1 MITLVIERHRDHGVG
16 GTTDRLGEFLEA
28 QFVAAHDRY
37 RRLFGEV
44 ALEQGVVNSDQLYQ
58 ALTVQERL
66 RNEGKQV
73 PLLGQVL
80 VELGHLTP
88 EQLQELIEYIYPV
101 QDNEE
106 RDEGSSMGQEMA
118 GSEES

>member
-1 MITLVIERHRDHGVG
+1 MTEP
-16 GTTDRLGEFLEA
+16 
-28 QFVAAHDRY
+28 DRY

-44 ALEQGVVNSDQLYQ
+44 ALDQGVVDSHQLYE
-58 ALTVQERL
+58 ALTIQERL

-80 VELGHLTP
+80 VELGHLTT
-88 EQLQELIEYIYPV
+88 EQLQQLIEVIYPV
-101 QDNEE
+101 EQDGNDQGPAIGE
-106 RDEGSSMGQEMA
+106 QMA

>member
-1 MITLVIERHRDHGVG
+1 M
-16 GTTDRLGEFLEA
+16 
-28 QFVAAHDRY
+28 AAPDRY

-44 ALEQGVVNSDQLYQ
+44 ALEHGVVNSDQLYQ

-73 PLLGQVL
+73 PLLGQIL

-88 EQLQELIEYIYPV
+88 EQLQKLIEVIYPV
-101 QDNEE
+101 QDDEE
-106 RDEGSSMGQEMA
+106 PMMGQEMA

>member
-1 MITLVIERHRDHGVG
+1 VTEP
-16 GTTDRLGEFLEA
+16 
-28 QFVAAHDRY
+28 DRY

-44 ALEQGVVNSDQLYQ
+44 ALEHGVVDSHQLYE
-58 ALTVQERL
+58 ALTIQERL
-66 RNEGKQV
+66 RNEEKPV

-88 EQLQELIEYIYPV
+88 EQLQHLIEVIYPV
-101 QDNEE
+101 EKDGDNQGPAIGE
-106 RDEGSSMGQEMA
+106 QMA

>member
-1 MITLVIERHRDHGVG
+1 M
-16 GTTDRLGEFLEA
+16 
-28 QFVAAHDRY
+28 AAPDRY

-73 PLLGQVL
+73 PLLGQIL

-88 EQLQELIEYIYPV
+88 EQLQELIEFLYPI
-101 QDNEE
+101 QD
-106 RDEGSSMGQEMA
+106 DEQSSMGQEMA

>member
-1 MITLVIERHRDHGVG
+1 M
-16 GTTDRLGEFLEA
+16 
-28 QFVAAHDRY
+28 AAPDRY

-58 ALTVQERL
+58 ALTAQERL
-66 RNEGKQV
+66 RNEGKHV
-73 PLLGQVL
+73 PLLGQIL

-88 EQLQELIEYIYPV
+88 EQLQELIEFLYPI
-101 QDNEE
+101 QD
-106 RDEGSSMGQEMA
+106 DEQSSMGQEMA

>member
-1 MITLVIERHRDHGVG
+1 VSTP
-16 GTTDRLGEFLEA
+16 
-28 QFVAAHDRY
+28 DRY

-44 ALEQGVVNSDQLYQ
+44 AIEKGLVSEAQIYE

-66 RNEGKQV
+66 RNSGKQV

-88 EQLQELIEYIYPV
+88 EQVQSVIEILYPV
-101 QDNEE
+101 QD
-106 RDEGSSMGQEMA
+106 DA
-118 GSEES
+118 GESDPVTKSED

>member
-1 MITLVIERHRDHGVG
+1 MSTP
-16 GTTDRLGEFLEA
+16 
-28 QFVAAHDRY
+28 DRY

-44 ALEQGVVNSDQLYQ
+44 AIEKGLVSEAQIYE

-66 RNEGKQV
+66 RNSGKQV

-88 EQLQELIEYIYPV
+88 EQVQSVIEILYPV
-101 QDNEE
+101 QD
-106 RDEGSSMGQEMA
+106 DA
-118 GSEES
+118 GESDPVTKSED

>member
-1 MITLVIERHRDHGVG
+1 VTGP
-16 GTTDRLGEFLEA
+16 
-28 QFVAAHDRY
+28 DRY

-66 RNEGKQV
+66 RNDGKPV
-73 PLLGQVL
+73 PLLGQIL

-88 EQLQELIEYIYPV
+88 EQLQELIEFIYPV
-101 QDNEE
+101 EQDDDDEE
-106 RDEGSSMGQEMA
+106 MPMGQELA

>member
-1 MITLVIERHRDHGVG
+1 MTGP
-16 GTTDRLGEFLEA
+16 
-28 QFVAAHDRY
+28 DRY

-66 RNEGKQV
+66 RNDGKPV
-73 PLLGQVL
+73 PLLGQIL

-88 EQLQELIEYIYPV
+88 EQLQEHSEFIYPV
-101 QDNEE
+101 EQDDD
-106 RDEGSSMGQEMA
+106 DEEMA
-118 GSEES
+118 A

>member
-1 MITLVIERHRDHGVG
+1 MSD
-16 GTTDRLGEFLEA
+16 A
-28 QFVAAHDRY
+28 DRY

-44 ALEQGVVNSDQLYQ
+44 AIEQGVVNETQIYE
-58 ALTVQERL
+58 ALTIQERL

-88 EQLQELIEYIYPV
+88 EQLQHLIEILYPV
-101 QDNEE
+101 SDEDGSAGDE
-106 RDEGSSMGQEMA
+106 KVIGSEGS
-118 GSEES
+118 

>member
-1 MITLVIERHRDHGVG
+1 MSTP
-16 GTTDRLGEFLEA
+16 
-28 QFVAAHDRY
+28 DRY

-44 ALEQGVVNSDQLYQ
+44 AIEKGLLSEAQIYE

-66 RNEGKQV
+66 RNSGKQV

-88 EQLQELIEYIYPV
+88 EQVQAVIEILYPV
-101 QDNEE
+101 QD
-106 RDEGSSMGQEMA
+106 DA
-118 GSEES
+118 GESDPVTRSED